1 MLVFC
6 FLSLFFILLPNAS
19 EAANRYWVGS
29 SGGNFSDSANWSDS
43 TGGGGGASAPVAGD
57 IAIFDGGGVSSS
69 TIDITSTIQRLTISA
84 GYTGTITVASGVT
97 FTMTSAFTQ
106 ADGTFNAGDT
116 SIIWSGGTGNS
127 DSISGG
133 VFNLQSA
140 TLESS
145 SSITVSGGAFNG
157 GSGNMNLTGSAG
169 DLYIT
174 GGEFNFPNGNVTVA
188 DDLTISASATP
199 VTENNTTLILASV
212 SGSGAIELA
221 TSFIFTN
228 ITINSTING
237 YGNIL
242 SAGDTLT
249 ASSTLTLT
257 NGFISGSGILAFTG
271 PASGFSIASTF
282 DGGDGTGTSNGNLH
296 FTGTDIRNFTI
307 DAGVTF
313 PNFTLN
319 AANTTVEF
327 SGIASTTFEGFLN
340 IDAGTFNASSTDIT
354 INKSFTQTGGT
365 FNAGVNNN
373 TITVLSYT
381 VNYYGVTVSGGNFN
395 LQTANLN
402 SYYGIRVTAGTFDGG
417 TGNMSSYDPAG
428 NYGDIFIT
436 GGTFTFPNGTVSLTD
451 DLTLAAAATIYENNT
466 TLNFVNPFGSII
478 DLATTFTFTNLII
491 NSVGSTAVAISSGDT
506 LIVSSTLTLTNGAT
520 SGTGILEFT
529 GTTLNIAS
537 TWDSMANG
545 AFNLTGTQNQT
556 IDLTGVEGNINS
568 DININKTSGT
578 VTLNSG
584 LTMDA
589 ASQDLTII
597 EGTLDLNG
605 NTLIVN
611 GTSATMA
618 IQDGGI
624 LRMQGGE
631 TVTTNASYPTFA
643 ATSNAIVYGAGT
655 YTLPSLP
662 TFYNLSFTGG
672 GTYTLATS
680 TSISNDLTLS
690 SSSTLSS
697 NGKNLTVL
705 GAFSNDGTLRIQGGE
720 TITLT
725 NDTDSGTTEFIGN
738 GDSNPDTYTTS
749 ISDFY
754 DLSINFTDSGDV
766 LSPLSTLGT
775 GLLGSWS
782 FDNDA
787 GLGTAID
794 DSSYSN
800 DGVVTGATW
809 GSTSGYNGNAAY
821 TFAGSEYITISN
833 VHNDTLSISSWVN
846 VSDKTIN
853 QRIVSK
859 TQAGEYSLS
868 LNEGTAICGGAGQ
881 VCFVIHT
888 GGVYYGAYFPVT
900 SINNSTWY
908 HLTGT
913 YDGETV
919 KIYLDGILQNS
930 NTDPS
935 GSITSIANPI
945 CIGAEATAT
954 ACTGGSNFSGLIDDT
969 RIYNRDLTPTE
980 ITDLAAGNTSSFTT
994 TTITNNLTFAGGTY
1008 SAGGTINLSGN
1019 LLNTGGT
1026 FTANS
1031 STLNLVGTDQTISGE
1046 NTFYNLTKTDTS
1058 SSTLTFPA
1066 STTTTISNALTLTGS
1081 ATTTPLFLRSS
1092 ISDTSALIDIQGTQS
1107 LQYLDVKDM
1116 TSASQVVASCIVGCT
1131 DSGNNS
1137 YWSFGSLSIQF
1148 TNTTLNGLESVTSVD
1163 IEISLNAPAVG
1174 GITVDY
1180 AVSGGGATGSGTDY
1194 TLSSGTSTITNGNTT
1209 TSIDLV
1215 IVDDNEIESSE
1226 TIEITISNPNG
1237 GTLGSNTVYTYTITD
1252 DDVAGVTINLTS
1264 VAVTEGSTTADYTAV
1279 LDTQPTND
1287 VDVSASLLTNQVTLS
1302 SSTLTFTN
1310 SNWNTPQT
1318 ITVTAIN
1325 DDIAEG
1331 EHTDTISHTSS
1342 STDSNFNLLTIASVT
1357 STITDN
1363 ETAGV
1368 TITTT
1373 TLALTEDGTTF
1384 DYTIQLDSEPT
1395 NVVAITLSSSGSNTT
1410 FSTSTITFTN
1420 TNWNTPQTITV
1431 TAIDNVVVDGT
1442 HLDTISHSAVS
1453 SDGNY
1458 SGISIVDVIAT
1469 ITDNDSAGVTIAL
1482 TTVSVTEGSTTD
1494 SYTAVLDSQPTNDVT
1509 VDMSLSTNQVT
1520 ISTSSITFT
1529 SANWNTP
1536 QTITITAVD
1545 DNIAEGNHTDTI

>member
-1 MLVFC
+1 
-6 FLSLFFILLPNAS
+6 
-19 EAANRYWVGS
+19 
-29 SGGNFSDSANWSDS
+29 
-43 TGGGGGASAPVAGD
+43 
-57 IAIFDGGGVSSS
+57 
-69 TIDITSTIQRLTISA
+69 
-84 GYTGTITVASGVT
+84 
-97 FTMTSAFTQ
+97 
-106 ADGTFNAGDT
+106 
-116 SIIWSGGTGNS
+116 
-127 DSISGG
+127 
-133 VFNLQSA
+133 
-140 TLESS
+140 
-145 SSITVSGGAFNG
+145 
-157 GSGNMNLTGSAG
+157 
-169 DLYIT
+169 
-174 GGEFNFPNGNVTVA
+174 
-188 DDLTISASATP
+188 
-199 VTENNTTLILASV
+199 
-212 SGSGAIELA
+212 
-221 TSFIFTN
+221 
-228 ITINSTING
+228 
-237 YGNIL
+237 
-242 SAGDTLT
+242 
-249 ASSTLTLT
+249 
-257 NGFISGSGILAFTG
+257 
-271 PASGFSIASTF
+271 
-282 DGGDGTGTSNGNLH
+282 
-296 FTGTDIRNFTI
+296 
-307 DAGVTF
+307 
-313 PNFTLN
+313 
-319 AANTTVEF
+319 
-327 SGIASTTFEGFLN
+327 
-340 IDAGTFNASSTDIT
+340 
-354 INKSFTQTGGT
+354 
-365 FNAGVNNN
+365 
-373 TITVLSYT
+373 
-381 VNYYGVTVSGGNFN
+381 
-395 LQTANLN
+395 
-402 SYYGIRVTAGTFDGG
+402 
-417 TGNMSSYDPAG
+417 MSSYDPTG

-556 IDLTGVEGNINS
+556 LDLTGVEGGINS
-568 DININKTSGT
+568 DLNINKTSGT

-672 GTYTLATS
+672 GTYTMSTS

-690 SSSTLSS
+690 SGTLST
-697 NGKNLTVL
+697 NGKNLTVS
-705 GAFSNDGTLRIQGGE
+705 GTFSNDGTLQIQGGE
-720 TITLT
+720 TVTLT
-725 NDTDSGTTEFIGN
+725 NDANSGTVEYIGDGDSGVDEYIIAIT
-738 GDSNPDTYTTS
+738 
-749 ISDFY
+749 DFY
-754 DLSINFTDSGDV
+754 DFSINFTDSGD
-766 LSPLSTLGT
+766 S
-775 GLLGSWS
+775 
-782 FDNDA
+782 
-787 GLGTAID
+787 
-794 DSSYSN
+794 
-800 DGVVTGATW
+800 
-809 GSTSGYNGNAAY
+809 
-821 TFAGSEYITISN
+821 
-833 VHNDTLSISSWVN
+833 
-846 VSDKTIN
+846 
-853 QRIVSK
+853 
-859 TQAGEYSLS
+859 
-868 LNEGTAICGGAGQ
+868 
-881 VCFVIHT
+881 
-888 GGVYYGAYFPVT
+888 
-900 SINNSTWY
+900 
-908 HLTGT
+908 
-913 YDGETV
+913 
-919 KIYLDGILQNS
+919 
-930 NTDPS
+930 
-935 GSITSIANPI
+935 
-945 CIGAEATAT
+945 
-954 ACTGGSNFSGLIDDT
+954 
-969 RIYNRDLTPTE
+969 LTPSV
-980 ITDLAAGNTSSFTT
+980 AT
-994 TTITNNLTFAGGTY
+994 TTITNNLTIAGGTY
-1008 SAGGTINLSGN
+1008 SVNGTINLSGN

-1116 TSASQVVASCIVGCT
+1116 TSASQVIASCTTGCT
-1131 DSGNNS
+1131 DSTNNL
-1137 YWSFGSLSIQF
+1137 YWSFEDLSIQF

-1174 GITVDY
+1174 DITVDY

-1209 TSIDLV
+1209 TSITLI
-1215 IVDDNEIESSE
+1215 IVDDSEIELNE

-1373 TLALTEDGTTF
+1373 TLALTEGGTTF

-1420 TNWNTPQTITV
+1420 TNWNTPQSITV
-1431 TAIDNVVVDGT
+1431 SAVDNAVVDGT
-1442 HLDTISHSAVS
+1442 HLDTISHTAVS

-1545 DNIAEGNHTDTI
+1545 DNIAEGNHTDTISHVSTSADSNFNSISIPVVTVNITDNETANVIITTTTLALTEGSTTFDYDIQLDSEPTNDVVLTLSSTNSNVTISDSTLTFTSSNWNTPQTITITAVDNSTVDGTHTDTITHTSASSDPNYDTITIADVTATITDNDVEAPSSNNNPPNILPPPPAPITPPVVVPTPPTSLTTEFFLQELKTFTVGASFHSVFVSRISKSSITVTIESDPIILELEKGISQQIDSDKDGVLDLEIEYVEYINEDSVKINLINLTDESELSNPVIINYGAYTTQSRDVTITFNILDAEQMAISNTSDFANSIFQPFQNSTNWTLTTGDEIKTVYAKFLSNGGTTSVYSDTIRLNEGFTLNTNTSTDNVTPEETPTNTTCSLTPNTPYKTSNSPSVYYITEECTKRPFLKSYIYFTYFDSWSSLKITTQTELEQTPTDTQGFMPLGPKYDPKENNVLVKTSLDPMVYLFSGKKLFKIESESIFNKLNYSWSWIEKVNQSLINQYQPTETINYTDHHPNYTLIKYPDRPEVYRLEPDPSDETKQIKRHIKDPQTFNNLHFRWDRIVTIQYTELYESGVRIE